1 MQVVASRPYHGIFHP
16 TIEIHKEGAF
26 LSQSPLK
33 LMYNPEI
40 VPMPSICGFTEGE
53 GLLAF
58 TGKVEED
65 WNNET
70 HNLIIIWQT

>member
-1 MQVVASRPYHGIFHP
+1 MQAFVSRPYHGIFHP

-26 LSQSPLK
+26 LSQSPLE
-33 LMYNPEI
+33 LMYSLEI
-40 VPMPSICGFTEGE
+40 EPMPSICGFTEGE

-65 WNNET
+65 RNNET
-70 HNLIIIWQT
+70 HNLIMIRQI